1 MLTLGSASSDGVDVL
16 LSALKVGQMTSLVVD
31 VEDLLVSGL
40 VEASQ
45 LLASRST
52 DSLLEVGVQAAP
64 ASVGLVG
71 DTILGVDGLCLLGCL
86 VLAVESLQ
94 GVGEAAADTVLVVKG
109 NCSLDGLIA
118 DDVAVCEVLG
128 DDAGTGLIFLVDV
141 TVSSW
146 LIGRANRLATGNLV
160 EGSCGGN
167 VDLSGAKLC
176 VVQEKSSLCSCLLFK
191 GDGSRLSAVW
201 RVGFW
206 SDGDVLNLSTGGLV
220 SCAVLG
226 SLVTPKLTR
235 RRRSRGLPSRWSVG
249 QCP

>member
-1 MLTLGSASSDGVDVL
+1 MLTLGSATSDGVDVL

-45 LLASRST
+45 LLASRGA

-71 DTILGVDGLCLLGCL
+71 DTILGVDGLCLLSCL

-94 GVGEAAADTVLVVKG
+94 GVGEAAADTVLVIES

-128 DDAGTGLIFLVDV
+128 DDTGTGLVLLFDV
-141 TVSSW
+141 AVSSG
-146 LIGRANRLATGNLV
+146 LICRADRLATGNLV
-160 EGSCGGN
+160 KGSCGGN

-176 VVQEKSSLCSCLLFK
+176 VVQEKSSLCSRLLFESY
-191 GDGSRLSAVW
+191 GSRLSAVW
-201 RVGFW
+201 GVGFR
-206 SDGDVLNLSTGGLV
+206 SDGDVLNLSTGALL
-220 SCAVLG
+220 AVPYLG
-226 SLVTPKLTR
+226 A
-235 RRRSRGLPSRWSVG
+235 W
-249 QCP
+249 